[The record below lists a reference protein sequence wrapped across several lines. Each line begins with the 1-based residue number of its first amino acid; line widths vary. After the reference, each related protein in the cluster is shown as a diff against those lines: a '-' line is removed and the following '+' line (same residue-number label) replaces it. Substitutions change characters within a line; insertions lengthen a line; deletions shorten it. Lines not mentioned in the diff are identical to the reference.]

1 MESPNA
7 RIGMLSLRMER
18 PQLYVFFVWYETAIS
33 HEAKAWNIFPKISP
47 HCPKNQALKIGDTAN
62 RDPCPSPEKNDFS
75 RLGGSHLQP
84 LSLAISKK
92 PKASDQW
99 KVLPWDLDMK
109 KKKCPTQEVEE
120 RLEPLRFSY
129 RYILDFWG
137 IPNLEFPSSYFQV
150 PAVELWGCIDSHC
163 PQVEVPFLF
172 LVRELIIL
180 QNNV

>member
-109 KKKCPTQEVEE
+109 KKDVPPKKLKNGWNP
-120 RLEPLRFSY
+120 
-129 RYILDFWG
+129 LDFHIVISWIFG
-137 IPNLEFPSSYFQV
+137 GFRTWSFHHHIFRFQPLNFGGV
-150 PAVELWGCIDSHC
+150 ST
-163 PQVEVPFLF
+163 
-172 LVRELIIL
+172 LI
-180 QNNV
+180 VHK